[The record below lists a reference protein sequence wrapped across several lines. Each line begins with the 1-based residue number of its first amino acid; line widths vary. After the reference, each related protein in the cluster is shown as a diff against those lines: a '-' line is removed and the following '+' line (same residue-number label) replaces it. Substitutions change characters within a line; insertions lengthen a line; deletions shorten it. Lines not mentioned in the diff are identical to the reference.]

1 MPAGDKT
8 GPLGQGPFTGRR
20 GGNPPPRLG
29 RRSGFGR
36 GFGFG
41 RQFFGCPFGFGWPSR
56 KPTKKDLEDH
66 KEELKNLHQEEL
78 ADLDQLIK
86 ESE

>member
-29 RRSGFGR
+29 RRLNQKSGTVL
-36 GFGFG
+36 
-41 RQFFGCPFGFGWPSR
+41 QKLSV
-56 KPTKKDLEDH
+56 KPNKGG
-66 KEELKNLHQEEL
+66 KN
-78 ADLDQLIK
+78 ARRR
-86 ESE
+86 